1 MKKKLLAALCV
12 AAALSACGGGDDVA
26 PANTGPAI
34 RMTFTGNPIIGSRV
48 ARAMA
53 AVDASSPVVPNS
65 NNAQA
70 TIDALQAAFK
80 ARGADVGVYPG
91 VIDGTTLHQLVQAEN
106 GGVGPT
112 QADVMNANINI
123 SEWVLMN
130 FQLDDMTGYVDTPEK
145 YAAVDQF
152 RSDLQIYAAREY
164 LKGRVVH
171 AVLPIV
177 SCAPVR
183 TERVT
188 GASGSTFDQVYFPAS
203 RELYAAINM
212 ASTGGVVGFRTV
224 GGLWQ
229 SDPAHMGADCS
240 TPDQV
245 AQDAQINS
253 IVDPLTINY
262 KAALE
267 TINLCKH
274 NPEAIPEY
282 IRAAQCWGIEP
293 VKK

>member
-1 MKKKLLAALCV
+1 MKKKLLAMFCV
-12 AAALSACGGGDDVA
+12 AAALSACGGGDDTA
-26 PANTGPAI
+26 STNAGPAI
-34 RMTFTGNPIIGSRV
+34 RMTYSGNPIITARV

-53 AVDASSPVVPNS
+53 AADASSPAVPS
-65 NNAQA
+65 PPSAQA

-91 VIDGTTLHQLVQAEN
+91 VIDGSTLHQLVQAEN

-112 QADVMNANINI
+112 QADVINANTNI
-123 SEWVLMN
+123 TEWVLMN

-145 YAAVDQF
+145 RAAVDQF
-152 RSDLQIYAAREY
+152 QSDLQIYAAREY

-177 SCAPVR
+177 SCQPSQ
-183 TERVT
+183 TERVVDANGGVT
-188 GASGSTFDQVYFPAS
+188 VQEHFTAS
-203 RELYAAINM
+203 RELYGAINA
-212 ASTGGVVGFRTV
+212 ASSRGVVGFRTV

-240 TPDQV
+240 TPDQ
-245 AQDAQINS
+245 ATQDAQIDS
-253 IVDPLTINY
+253 IVEPLTINY

-267 TINLCKH
+267 TIDQCKH
-274 NPEAIPEY
+274 NPESIPEY

>member
-1 MKKKLLAALCV
+1 MKKKLLATFCV

-26 PANTGPAI
+26 PANTGPSI
-34 RMTFTGNPIIGSRV
+34 RLTYSGDPIITARV

-53 AVDASSPVVPNS
+53 AADASSPVVS
-65 NNAQA
+65 SANNAQA

-91 VIDGTTLHQLVQAEN
+91 VIDGRALHQLVQAEN
-106 GGVGPT
+106 GGVGPSRD
-112 QADVMNANINI
+112 DVLKANVNI
-123 SEWVLMN
+123 SEWVLMH

-145 YAAVDQF
+145 RAAVSQF
-152 RSDLQIYAAREY
+152 QSDLQIYAAREY

-177 SCAPVR
+177 SCQPAKVERYTDDTGVARERSYR
-183 TERVT
+183 T
-188 GASGSTFDQVYFPAS
+188 ASS
-203 RELYAAINM
+203 ELYSAVYAASLNDI
-212 ASTGGVVGFRTV
+212 VGFRTV
-224 GGLWQ
+224 GGQWE

-240 TPDQV
+240 TPDQA

-267 TINLCKH
+267 TIDQCKH

>member
-1 MKKKLLAALCV
+1 MTY
-12 AAALSACGGGDDVA
+12 SGD
-26 PANTGPAI
+26 
-34 RMTFTGNPIIGSRV
+34 PIIAARV

-53 AVDASSPVVPNS
+53 AVDASSSVVPTGGPS
-65 NNAQA
+65 NTQA

-80 ARGADVGVYPG
+80 ARGADIGVYPG
-91 VIDGTTLHQLVQAEN
+91 VIDGRTLHQLVQAEN

-112 QADVMNANINI
+112 QADVIKANINI

-130 FQLDDMTGYVDTPEK
+130 FQLDDMAGYVDTPEK
-145 YAAVDQF
+145 RAAVAQF
-152 RSDLQIYAAREY
+152 QSDLQIYAAREY

-177 SCAPVR
+177 SCAPSR
-183 TERVT
+183 TERRVDGNGGVT
-188 GASGSTFDQVYFPAS
+188 VQESLPAS
-203 RELYAAINM
+203 RELYWAINA
-212 ASTGGVVGFRTV
+212 ASTRGVVGFRTV
-224 GGLWQ
+224 GGQWQ

-240 TPDQV
+240 TPDQA

-253 IVDPLTINY
+253 IVEPLTIDY

-267 TINLCKH
+267 TIDQCKH

-282 IRAAQCWGIEP
+282 IRGAQCWGIEP

>member
-1 MKKKLLAALCV
+1 MTY
-12 AAALSACGGGDDVA
+12 SGD
-26 PANTGPAI
+26 
-34 RMTFTGNPIIGSRV
+34 PIIATRV

-53 AVDASSPVVPNS
+53 AIDASSPSVPSS

-112 QADVMNANINI
+112 QADVINAKTNI

-145 YAAVDQF
+145 IAAVDQF

-183 TERVT
+183 TERIT
-188 GASGSTFDQVYFPAS
+188 GESGSTFDQVYFSAS
-203 RELYAAINM
+203 RELYTAINM

-267 TINLCKH
+267 TIDQCKH

-282 IRAAQCWGIEP
+282 IRAAQCWGIER

>member
-1 MKKKLLAALCV
+1 MKKKLLAIFCV

-26 PANTGPAI
+26 PAKTDPTI
-34 RMTFTGNPIIGSRV
+34 RLTYSGNPIITARV

-53 AVDASSPVVPNS
+53 ASDGTSPVVPS
-65 NNAQA
+65 GLNAQA

-91 VIDGTTLHQLVQAEN
+91 VIDGTALHQLVQAEN

-112 QADVMNANINI
+112 QEDVTKANVNI

-145 YAAVDQF
+145 RAVVDQF
-152 RSDLQIYAAREY
+152 QSDLQIYAAREY

-177 SCAPVR
+177 SCQPAR

-188 GASGSTFDQVYFPAS
+188 DVSGGVTVKEYLPAS
-203 RELYAAINM
+203 RELYAAINA
-212 ASTGGVVGFRTV
+212 ASSRGVVGFRTV

-240 TPDQV
+240 TPDQ
-245 AQDAQINS
+245 ATQDAQINN
-253 IVDPLTINY
+253 IVDPMTINY

-267 TINLCKH
+267 TIDQCKH
-274 NPEAIPEY
+274 NPESIPEY

>member
-1 MKKKLLAALCV
+1 MKKKLLATFCV

-26 PANTGPAI
+26 PAKTGPAI
-34 RMTFTGNPIIGSRV
+34 RLTYTGDPIITARV

-53 AVDASSPVVPNS
+53 AADASSTVVSSATNT
-65 NNAQA
+65 QA

-80 ARGADVGVYPG
+80 ARGADIGVYPG
-91 VIDGTTLHQLVQAEN
+91 VIDGTALHQLVQAEN
-106 GGVGPT
+106 GGVGPSRD
-112 QADVMNANINI
+112 DVLKANVNI
-123 SEWVLMN
+123 SEWVLMH

-145 YAAVDQF
+145 RAAVSQF
-152 RSDLQIYAAREY
+152 QSDLQIYAAREY

-177 SCAPVR
+177 SCQPAKVERYTDDTGVVR
-183 TERVT
+183 ERSYRT
-188 GASGSTFDQVYFPAS
+188 ASS
-203 RELYAAINM
+203 ELYGAVYAASLNDI
-212 ASTGGVVGFRTV
+212 VGFRTV
-224 GGLWQ
+224 GGQ
-229 SDPAHMGADCS
+229 RESDPAHMGADCS
-240 TPDQV
+240 TPDQA

-262 KAALE
+262 RVALE
-267 TINLCKH
+267 TIDQCKH

-293 VKK
+293 EKK